1 MMDSLERLK
10 AAISHQESDHVPYDL
25 AGTTVTSISGEA
37 FKKAMAFRGLPTDFN
52 ESQTVDVIS
61 NIIIPPDQILKKLHV
76 DTRRV
81 GIERTL
87 NLVNIME
94 VNGTLSQFTDQYDCL
109 WAFDSMSDHYFNQKE
124 FPFEH
129 CSTIKEAADK
139 LDFPDFNNLRDH
151 IFTLFDSQLETLGTS
166 AWIADRCCAGLS
178 EMAFR
183 FRGYQNFYLD
193 LAMDGASA
201 RKMLEKIADHKI
213 AYWEVVGDYIL
224 ARGLEDHIPVIAEAD
239 DLGVQNTLL
248 VSKKMMDE
256 IIFPPLARLLK
267 AIKTKMPWV
276 KIFFHCCGSIKPLI
290 PDFIDMGIDILNP
303 VQYTAKNM
311 DLAELKKEFG
321 KELTFWGGGLDTQTV
336 LSSGTPAEVEA
347 EVKRTIDILAPGGGF
362 VFVPVHNILEDVA
375 PENFWAMWDAWH
387 THGKY

>member
-37 FKKAMAFRGLPTDFN
+37 FKNAMAFRGLPTNFN

-87 NLVNIME
+87 NLANIIE

-109 WAFDSMSDHYFNQKE
+109 WAFDSKSDHYFNQKE
-124 FPFEH
+124 SPFEQ

-139 LDFPDFNNLRDH
+139 LDLPDFNHLRDH

-183 FRGYQNFYLD
+183 FRGYQHFYLD
-193 LAMDGASA
+193 LAKDGASA
-201 RKMLEKIADHKI
+201 RRMLEKIADHKI

-224 ARGLEDHIPVIAEAD
+224 SRGLEDHIPVIAEAD
-239 DLGVQNTLL
+239 DLGVQNSLL

-290 PDFIDMGIDILNP
+290 PDFIEMGIDILNP

-362 VFVPVHNILEDVA
+362 VFVPVHNILADVS